1 MRIPFCQLTVETE
14 IEGILEIRGFE
25 LKEALNSHA
34 FLRMECLLD
43 EDFWERAVSC
53 ATKDSSVRVYRG
65 EEILFFGRLYDART
79 ERERGKWELHL
90 TFVSASY
97 EMDAVRRSRV
107 FYREGDRYSDVIE
120 KVAALYP
127 ALRSGMRPR
136 RGRPAREPSSSTRR
150 RTGSF

>member
-53 ATKDSSVRVYRG
+53 ATKDSSVRVCRG
-65 EEILFFGRLYDART
+65 EEILFFWAALWRQD
-79 ERERGKWELHL
+79 
-90 TFVSASY
+90 
-97 EMDAVRRSRV
+97 
-107 FYREGDRYSDVIE
+107 REGEGKMGASSH
-120 KVAALYP
+120 LC
-127 ALRSGMRPR
+127 LR
-136 RGRPAREPSSSTRR
+136 
-150 RTGSF
+150 FL